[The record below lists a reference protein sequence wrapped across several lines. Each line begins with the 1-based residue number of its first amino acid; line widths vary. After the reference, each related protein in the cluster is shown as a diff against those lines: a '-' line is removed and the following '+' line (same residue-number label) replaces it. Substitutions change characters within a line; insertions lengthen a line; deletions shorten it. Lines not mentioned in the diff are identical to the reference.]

1 MTSIVRWTGIA
12 LLSVLTGAC
21 AARPVVNSPVAATS
35 PAPAP
40 REQTE
45 PKDREG
51 AGEMAKEPARPQ
63 PAPREEPR
71 TQSSD
76 IPPAVEVTFRPILF
90 VSNSAQLDPVARRE
104 VERLAWVL
112 NDPRVERRNV
122 TLEGHTDSY
131 GSEAYNVELSLRR
144 AMAVA
149 DELIARGIRRDR
161 IAVEAYGAKRPVAPN
176 THPDGTDDPA
186 GRALNRRVEAVIQ
199 NAP

>member
-1 MTSIVRWTGIA
+1 MTPIVRWTGIA
-12 LLSVLTGAC
+12 LLPVLASAC
-21 AARPVVNSPVAATS
+21 AARPVVNPPVASTS

-45 PKDREG
+45 PKDRE
-51 AGEMAKEPARPQ
+51 AAEMTKEPARPQ
-63 PAPREEPR
+63 PVPSEKPR

-76 IPPAVEVTFRPILF
+76 IPPAVEVTFRSILF
-90 VSNSAQLDPVARRE
+90 VSNSDQLDPVARRE

-122 TLEGHTDSY
+122 TLEGHTDSF
-131 GSEAYNVELSLRR
+131 GSEVYNMELSLRR

-176 THPDGTDDPA
+176 TNPDGTDNPT

>member
-1 MTSIVRWTGIA
+1 MTPIVRWAGLA
-12 LLSVLTGAC
+12 LLPVLASAC
-21 AARPVVNSPVAATS
+21 AARPVVSPPVASTS

-40 REQTE
+40 REQSE
-45 PKDREG
+45 PRDR
-51 AGEMAKEPARPQ
+51 AGEIAKEPTRPQ
-63 PAPREEPR
+63 PPPSEEPR
-71 TQSSD
+71 TRRSD
-76 IPPAVEVTFRPILF
+76 IPPEVEVTFRPILF

-112 NDPRVERRNV
+112 NDPRVQRRNV

-131 GSEAYNVELSLRR
+131 GSEAYNVELSLWR

-176 THPDGTDDPA
+176 THPDGRDNPA
-186 GRALNRRVEAVIQ
+186 GRAMNRRVEVVIQ
-199 NAP
+199 N